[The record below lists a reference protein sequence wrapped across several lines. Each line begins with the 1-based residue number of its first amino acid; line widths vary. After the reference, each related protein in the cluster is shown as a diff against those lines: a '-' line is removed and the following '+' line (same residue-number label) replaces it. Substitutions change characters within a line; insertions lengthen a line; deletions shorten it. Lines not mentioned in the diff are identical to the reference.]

1 LARKKLNRLAENA
14 ARESKERSL
23 LPFNAVIVFVVLSEY
38 FITYLTLAKRQDA
51 SGYTVARL
59 SRLWPTAIEW
69 VIDRLLAGKYPKAAD
84 AAEGR

>member
-1 LARKKLNRLAENA
+1 M
-14 ARESKERSL
+14 
-23 LPFNAVIVFVVLSEY
+23 LSEY